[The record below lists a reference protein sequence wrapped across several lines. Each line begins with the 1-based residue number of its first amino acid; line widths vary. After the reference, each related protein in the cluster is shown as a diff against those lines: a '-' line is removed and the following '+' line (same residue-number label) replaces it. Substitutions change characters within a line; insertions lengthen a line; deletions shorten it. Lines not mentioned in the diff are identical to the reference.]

1 MEAEIFSV
9 LFIRI
14 KLYYIGNKFD
24 FCKIIIIIIVVLLRK
39 IVCFTRISIDFT
51 NYLLIIH
58 IKQFLTLTPSTFI
71 PLSKTKLNT
80 REIEI
85 HSITYCQDYI

>member
-24 FCKIIIIIIVVLLRK
+24 FYKMIIIIIIVVLLRE
-39 IVCFTRISIDFT
+39 VVRFTRISIDFT

-58 IKQFLTLTPSTFI
+58 IISNFLHFYSFNFY
-71 PLSKTKLNT
+71 SF
-80 REIEI
+80 E
-85 HSITYCQDYI
+85 

>member
-24 FCKIIIIIIVVLLRK
+24 FCKMMIIIIIVVLLRE
-39 IVCFTRISIDFT
+39 IIRFTRISIDFT

-58 IKQFLTLTPSTFI
+58 IISNFLHFYSFNFY
-71 PLSKTKLNT
+71 SF
-80 REIEI
+80 E
-85 HSITYCQDYI
+85 

>member
-24 FCKIIIIIIVVLLRK
+24 FCKMFIIIIIIILLQE
-39 IVCFTRISIDFT
+39 IVRFTRISIDFT

-58 IKQFLTLTPSTFI
+58 IISNFLHFYSFNFY
-71 PLSKTKLNT
+71 SF
-80 REIEI
+80 E
-85 HSITYCQDYI
+85 

>member
-24 FCKIIIIIIVVLLRK
+24 FCKMIIIIIILLRE
-39 IVCFTRISIDFT
+39 IVRFTRISIDFT

-58 IKQFLTLTPSTFI
+58 IISNFLHFYSFNVY
-71 PLSKTKLNT
+71 SF
-80 REIEI
+80 E
-85 HSITYCQDYI
+85 